1 MQATCSHL
9 LVFLCNSL
17 ELVCSSWINLRVLDV
32 AHGHGVQQVKDEDNA
47 KVDANLPTGGSR
59 RQMKLTESSRHQF
72 ICMPLQQ
79 HEWHAGSQQLEQ
91 LTSIRCCSGYPRCR

>member
-59 RQMKLTESSRHQF
+59 RQMKLTEFHRGINSFACHCSS
-72 ICMPLQQ
+72 
-79 HEWHAGSQQLEQ
+79 
-91 LTSIRCCSGYPRCR
+91 TSGTLAASS